1 MKKIFKKK
9 AKLIIAL
16 VILIVLVLA
25 LCIVYESIFANN
37 NSKYGNRLDGIEQVN
52 IKTKEKNEIKKNI
65 ESLDVSS
72 SVKVSLTGKIVE
84 VIVTVNDDVDLGK
97 AKEVYN
103 KVFEKLTDEQKKFFD
118 IQIFLNK
125 KGKDESFPTI
135 GYKHHDKDYMSWTK
149 GR

>member
-52 IKTKEKNEIKKNI
+52 IKTKEKDEIKKNI

-84 VIVTVNDDVDLGK
+84 VIVTVKDDVDLGK

>member
-52 IKTKEKNEIKKNI
+52 IKTKEKDEIKKNI

-84 VIVTVNDDVDLGK
+84 VIVTIKDYIDLGK
-97 AKEVYN
+97 AK
-103 KVFEKLTDEQKKFFD
+103 
-118 IQIFLNK
+118 
-125 KGKDESFPTI
+125 
-135 GYKHHDKDYMSWTK
+135 
-149 GR
+149 